1 MGMHFTQL
9 AARFTLWRW
18 KKPRHPVS
26 GSDYPGVLVQRE
38 LAFPGFKI
46 GDIIVPLPAV
56 ALDVA
61 RLAIYVRP
69 AVCARAR

>member
-1 MGMHFTQL
+1 MEE
-9 AARFTLWRW
+9 
-18 KKPRHPVS
+18 PRHAVY

-38 LAFPGFKI
+38 LQFSRFKI
-46 GDIIVPLPAV
+46 GNIIVPLLAV